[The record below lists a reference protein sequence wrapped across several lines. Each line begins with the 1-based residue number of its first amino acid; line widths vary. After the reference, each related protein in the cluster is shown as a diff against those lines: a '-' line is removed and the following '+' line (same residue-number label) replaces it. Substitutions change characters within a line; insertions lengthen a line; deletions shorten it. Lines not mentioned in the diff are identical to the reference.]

1 MKNFSMIKK
10 MVLVCLVSFAGFSCD
25 DDDEGTLPSQNKIT
39 SIAANTPDLSILVSA
54 LDRANLISVLDGDG
68 PFTVLAPTNAA
79 FVQFLAD
86 NNYASLDDVP
96 DAVLTQVLLN
106 HVVAGS
112 FQSSDLSTGY
122 VTTQATSA
130 ASNTNMSLYVNTS
143 AVVSFNDVSS
153 VTTPNIMASN
163 GVIHIV
169 DAVIGLPTVVTF
181 ALADPNFSSL
191 VAALT
196 RDDQPDFAGILSGNG
211 PFTVFAPNNN
221 AFGNL
226 VAELDGV
233 NGLGDIPTA
242 TLTAVLQYHVVSGNV
257 RSSAIMDGMDVP
269 TLNASNNFTINTTN
283 GVVITDASGRT
294 SNIVSPLDIQASNG
308 VIHTIETVLLP
319 N

>member
-39 SIAANTPDLSILVSA
+39 SIAAATPDLSILVSA

-79 FVQFLAD
+79 FTQFLSD
-86 NNYASLDDVP
+86 NGFASLDAVP

-122 VTTQATSA
+122 VSTQATSG
-130 ASNTNMSLYVNTS
+130 ASSTSMSLYVNTS
-143 AVVSFNDVSS
+143 SGVRFNGVSS
-153 VTTPNIMASN
+153 VSTPNIMASN

-181 ALADPNFSSL
+181 AVADPNFDSL
-191 VAALT
+191 QAALT
-196 RDDQPDFAGILSGNG
+196 RADQPDFAGVLSGDG

-221 AFGNL
+221 AFGDL
-226 VAELDGV
+226 ITELDGI
-233 NGLGDIPTA
+233 NELADIPGSL
-242 TLTAVLQYHVVSGNV
+242 LTDVLLYHVADGNV
-257 RSSAIMDGMDVP
+257 RSSAIMNGMNVE
-269 TLNASNNFTINTTN
+269 TATGNFTINTTG
-283 GVVITDASGRT
+283 GVVITDGAGRT
-294 SNIVSPLDIQASNG
+294 SNVVAPLDIQANNG